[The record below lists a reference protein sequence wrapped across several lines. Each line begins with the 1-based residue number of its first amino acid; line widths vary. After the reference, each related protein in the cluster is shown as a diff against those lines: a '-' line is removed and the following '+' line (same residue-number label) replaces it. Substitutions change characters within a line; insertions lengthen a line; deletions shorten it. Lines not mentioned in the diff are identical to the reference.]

1 MVTNKDLTMNQL
13 NELLLPIFE
22 RLERIES
29 LILNNKMSALMS
41 IKDVAKYTSLSE
53 PTIRRSV
60 MRGTL
65 KPIKEDGKKL
75 FRRTDVDNWLKG

>member
-1 MVTNKDLTMNQL
+1 MINI
-13 NELLLPIFE
+13 NEVLIPIFE

-29 LILNNKMSALMS
+29 LIRKTDNPNLMT
-41 IKDVAKYTSLSE
+41 IKDLVQYSRLSE
-53 PTIRRSV
+53 PTIRRSI

-65 KPIKEDGKKL
+65 KPFKEDGKKL

>member
-1 MVTNKDLTMNQL
+1 MSFSIKNGDLI
-13 NELLLPIFE
+13 PIFE

-29 LILNNKMSALMS
+29 LIRKTDNSNLMT
-41 IKDVAKYTSLSE
+41 IKDLVQYSRLSE
-53 PTIRRSV
+53 PTIRRSI

-65 KPIKEDGKKL
+65 KPFKEDGKKL

>member
-1 MVTNKDLTMNQL
+1 MIHI
-13 NELLLPIFE
+13 NEVLIPIIE

-29 LILNNKMSALMS
+29 LIRKTDNPNLMT
-41 IKDVAKYTSLSE
+41 IKDLVQYSRLSE
-53 PTIRRSV
+53 PTIRRSI

-65 KPIKEDGKKL
+65 KPFKEDGKKL